1 VVAVDGI
8 DFDIREGECVG
19 FLGPNGAG
27 KSSTMGMLYGRVD
40 VTAGTLVV
48 AGLDVTR
55 EGSAVRCLT
64 GVVPQDDTTDHDLDV
79 EGNLLSY
86 ARYFGLRG
94 RAARDRADELLDFFQ
109 LADRRRSRI
118 EELSG
123 GLRRRLMIA
132 RGLVNAPRLLLL
144 DEPTTGLDPQARQAV
159 WQRLRALR
167 RGGVTMV
174 LTTHYMEEASSLC
187 DRLIMMG
194 QGKILLEGSPSR
206 LVRERAGEQVV
217 EVLEPDAD
225 RRAALA
231 ARVGTLAEV
240 EESADAL
247 YLYGPDGRALLD
259 RVLGF
264 GDGVRARLRPANLE
278 DVYLRLTGRD
288 LAA

>member
-1 VVAVDGI
+1 
-8 DFDIREGECVG
+8 
-19 FLGPNGAG
+19 
-27 KSSTMGMLYGRVD
+27 MGMLYGRVAI
-40 VTAGTLVV
+40 TAGTLTV
-48 AGLDVTR
+48 GDLDVATN
-55 EGSAVRCLT
+55 GPAVRRLT

-86 ARYFGLRG
+86 ARYFGITG
-94 RAARDRADELLDFFQ
+94 RPARERADELLDFFQ
-109 LADRRRSRI
+109 LADRSHSRI
-118 EELSG
+118 DDLSG
-123 GLRRRLMIA
+123 GLKRRVMIA

-174 LTTHYMEEASSLC
+174 LTTHYMEEASQLC

-194 QGKILLEGSPSR
+194 KGKILLEGTPSG

-217 EVLEPDAD
+217 EILEPEPE

-231 ARVGTLAEV
+231 ARVDGLAEV
-240 EESADAL
+240 EQSSDGL
-247 YLYGPDGRALLD
+247 YLYGADGRALLD
-259 RVLGF
+259 RVLHF
-264 GDGVRARLRPANLE
+264 APGVKARLRPANLE
-278 DVYLRLTGRD
+278 DVYLRLTGRE

>member
-1 VVAVDGI
+1 VDGI
-8 DFDIREGECVG
+8 DFDIQEAECVG

-27 KSSTMGMLYGRVD
+27 KSSTMGMLYGRVG
-40 VTAGTLVV
+40 VTAGTLRV
-48 AGLDVTR
+48 AGLDVSR
-55 EGSAVRCLT
+55 QGAAVRRLT
-64 GVVPQDDTTDHDLDV
+64 GVVAQDDTTDHDLDV

-94 RAARDRADELLDFFQ
+94 RPARERTEELLEFFQ
-109 LADRRRSRI
+109 LADRRHARI
-118 EELSG
+118 DDLSG
-123 GLRRRLMIA
+123 GLKRRVTIA

-174 LTTHYMEEASSLC
+174 LTTHYMEEASELC
-187 DRLIMMG
+187 DRIILMG
-194 QGKILLEGSPSR
+194 SGKILLEGRPAA

-217 EVLEPDAD
+217 EVHEPDAA
-225 RRAALA
+225 RRADLLA
-231 ARVGTLAEV
+231 RIDGLAEA
-240 EESADAL
+240 EESIDAL
-247 YLYGPDGRALLD
+247 YLYGPNARALLD
-259 RVLGF
+259 RVLGSAP
-264 GDGVRARLRPANLE
+264 GVRARLRPANLE